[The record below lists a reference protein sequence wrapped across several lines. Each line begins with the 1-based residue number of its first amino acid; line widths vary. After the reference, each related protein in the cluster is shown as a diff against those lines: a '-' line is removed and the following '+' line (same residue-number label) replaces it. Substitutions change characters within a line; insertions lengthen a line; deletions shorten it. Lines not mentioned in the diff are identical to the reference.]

1 MFRGETAIHEDSSQ
15 ETGCDLRGF
24 RISEDDLMGLTRV
37 RLFGALLIGLGIL
50 GRWYNWHLAETT
62 GEFYIRMTLAGPAG
76 VFGGLLL
83 LIRPDWVGRLRA
95 DSPMAQKVAVG
106 ALLVL
111 MMVGSGI
118 DLYLLNHLHPRRAAV
133 TAMPAGGFTPTFS
146 PAMARESAPSFA
158 PSTPAPEIAFLGR
171 AYRLGAYNQ
180 KQNPMWELVSAGESV
195 DDWKTLFTVIDRPD
209 ARTREEMDRL
219 AEGILS
225 NYKARGAKILASR
238 TMQETAGGVFNYIVA
253 AFEEP
258 EKHCYELNF
267 VKITMGLPEA
277 EVMMYGVRITDAV
290 DYRGKAKEFLD
301 RNGAEVGSA
310 LGTMP
315 AVDVRN
321 WPRKG
326 V

>member
-1 MFRGETAIHEDSSQ
+1 MR
-15 ETGCDLRGF
+15 
-24 RISEDDLMGLTRV
+24 LTRV

-50 GRWYNWHLAETT
+50 GRWYNWHVAEST

-106 ALLVL
+106 AVLVL
-111 MMVGSGI
+111 MVVGSGI
-118 DLYLLNHLHPRRAAV
+118 DWYLLEHLHPQRVAAA
-133 TAMPAGGFTPTFS
+133 TMPAGGFTPTFS
-146 PAMARESAPSFA
+146 PALARESAPSFA

-171 AYRLGAYNQ
+171 TYRLGAFNQ
-180 KQNPMWELVSAGESV
+180 KQNPMWELATAGESV

-219 AEGILS
+219 AEGIMS
-225 NYKARGAKILASR
+225 NYKARGAKILAAR

-258 EKHCYELNF
+258 EQHRCELNF
-267 VKITMGLPEA
+267 VKITMGFPEA
-277 EVMMYGVRITDAV
+277 VLMIYGVRITDAV

-301 RNGAEVGSA
+301 RNAADVGSA
-310 LGTMP
+310 LGKM
-315 AVDVRN
+315 AVVDVRS
-321 WPRKG
+321 WPRK
-326 V
+326 

>member
-1 MFRGETAIHEDSSQ
+1 MFRGVTAIPDDSSD
-15 ETGCDLRGF
+15 ETGCDLRRF
-24 RISEDDLMGLTRV
+24 RISEDVMRLTRV
-37 RLFGALLIGLGIL
+37 RLCGALLIGLGIL

-62 GEFYIRMTLAGPAG
+62 GQFYIRLTLAGPAG

-83 LIRPDWVGRLRA
+83 LIRPQWVGRLRA

-118 DLYLLNHLHPRRAAV
+118 DLYRLEHLHPRQVAL
-133 TAMPAGGFTPTFS
+133 TPIPAGGFRPTFS
-146 PAMARESAPSFA
+146 PDSARESAPSFA

-171 AYRLGAYNQ
+171 TYQLGAFNQ
-180 KQNPMWELVSAGESV
+180 KQSPMWELVTAGEGV

-219 AEGILS
+219 AEGIQS
-225 NYKARGAKILASR
+225 NYKARGAKILAAR
-238 TMQETAGGVFNYIVA
+238 TMQETVGVFNYMVA
-253 AFEEP
+253 AFERP
-258 EKHCYELNF
+258 EQHCYELNF
-267 VKITMGLPEA
+267 VKITMGFPEA
-277 EVMMYGVRITDAV
+277 VVMIYGVRITDAV

-301 RNGAEVGSA
+301 RSGAEVGSA
-310 LGTMP
+310 LGKMSV
-315 AVDVRN
+315 VDVRN